1 MRAPDFWTSR
11 SAGAVALAYA
21 LSPFGALYDLGGRVR
36 FAAAKPYRSPMKVIC
51 VGNLTAGGVGKTPI
65 AIALAER
72 LTARGIRCAF
82 LSRGYGAPIK
92 DPLLADPTGH
102 VSADVGDEPLLLAR
116 HAPTIVS
123 PDRVKGA
130 MLAVQTGAQ
139 VLIMD
144 DGFQN
149 PSLAKDLSFVAVD
162 GATGFGNGFV
172 IPAGP
177 LRESVVRGLGRA
189 QAVIVMGDGPAP
201 ATTLPVLRARLEP
214 SAEASARVKTAKV
227 AAFAGIGRPEKFFAT
242 LRAAGANLVLAR
254 AFPDHYAFTAADWAG
269 LTGEAAEYGAALVTT
284 EKDWVRLK
292 PEWRAKVAAFPVR
305 AVFED
310 EAALDRLLAAH
321 V

>member
-11 SAGAVALAYA
+11 RAGALALAYA
-21 LSPFGALYDLGGRVR
+21 LAPFGALYDLGGRVR
-36 FAAAKPYRSPMKVIC
+36 FAAAKPYRSPLKVIC

-72 LTARGIRCAF
+72 LSARGTRCAF
-82 LSRGYGAPIK
+82 LSRGYGAPVK
-92 DPLLADPTGH
+92 DPLLADPSRHT
-102 VSADVGDEPLLLAR
+102 SADVGDEPLLLAR
-116 HAPTIVS
+116 HAPTVVS

-130 MLAVQTGAQ
+130 MLAQQTGAQ

-177 LRESVVRGLGRA
+177 LRESVARGLRRA
-189 QAVIVMGDGPAP
+189 QAIIVMGEGPAP
-201 ATTLPVLRARLEP
+201 ATNLPVLRARLEP
-214 SAEASARVKTAKV
+214 SAEASARVKNAKI

-254 AFPDHYAFTAADWAG
+254 AFPDHYAFTPADWAG
-269 LTGEAAEYGAALVTT
+269 LAGEAAEYGAALVTT

-292 PEWRAKVAAFPVR
+292 PEWRTKVTAFPVR
-305 AVFED
+305 AVFDD
-310 EAALDRLLAAH
+310 EAALERLLAAH